1 MRAQPVLRLGVGALA
16 AALLVSCSHAK
27 PATLNTPRVEREI
40 HAWATDVKVV
50 PTPVVKCLSSVPI
63 KVDATF
69 ACTVTGGGRSIDLE
83 VKIRNT
89 KGEVTFHIV

>member
-1 MRAQPVLRLGVGALA
+1 MVG
-16 AALLVSCSHAK
+16 CSHDQ

-50 PTPVVKCLSSVPI
+50 PKPVVKCPSSVPI
-63 KVDATF
+63 KVDASF
-69 ACTVTGGGRSIDLE
+69 ACTVTGGGRSIDVE